1 MRRQVWLDS
10 KIKGAES
17 TNRESLSRVEK
28 IKKLPP
34 GSLWKLPDVDEN
46 IFYLW
51 GYFREV
57 FSGGELSFQEIGAWA
72 TLTGRKLTP
81 LEVETLRKLA
91 FAALEQRNAKS

>member
-1 MRRQVWLDS
+1 LDT

-34 GSLWKLPDVDEN
+34 GSLLKLPEVDEN

-51 GYFREV
+51 EYFREV
-57 FSGGELSFQEIGAWA
+57 YAGGELSFQELAAWA
-72 TLTGRKLTP
+72 ALTGRSLTP

-91 FAALEQRNAKS
+91 FAVLEQRNAKS